1 MNPSTA
7 LARVLVDALVA
18 HGVTELVLSPGS
30 RSAPL
35 ALAAFE
41 MSHGDLDRDD
51 DDHDDDDHHDDDHHD
66 DDHHDERAERRARL
80 HVRIDERSAGFLA
93 LGLAKRSGQP
103 VAVITTSG
111 SAVANLHPAV
121 LEAHHAGVP
130 LVLLTADRP
139 PELRGVGAN
148 QTTDQAKLFGAAVRM
163 FHEVGVPSRELGQV
177 AYWRNLASRAVWT
190 ARGDRSRDPGP
201 VHLNIALTGQL
212 PDETGDPA
220 WPEPL
225 AGGRGAATSAPTGS
239 DAAVVELDPGP
250 RTVVLAGDGAGR
262 PARRLAETAGW
273 PLLAEPSSGARSGPN
288 AIGPYRLLLDR
299 PELGDAIERVIAY
312 GTASLSRPVTRLLA
326 RPDVE
331 VVVVSDRARWP
342 DPTRTAIGVVPA
354 AALRGTGTGAGRR
367 APDAWL
373 AAWVEAGAAAA
384 AALDSVLDAEPAM
397 CGPAVARAVAA
408 SVGPGRLLFAGSS
421 SPIRDLDL
429 AGGPPGHQGDH
440 PAGQVTVLANR
451 GLSGI
456 DGAVST
462 AIGAALA
469 HGGNEDRG
477 SVALLGDLAFLHD
490 ATGLM
495 IGPDEPRPDLTIVV
509 VNDDGGGLFQ
519 LLEQG
524 APEHAPAFERV
535 FGTPHGVD
543 LAALCAAT
551 GTPYALAGTDDELT
565 ALLERPG
572 DGICVIEVPITRTD
586 RRALHER
593 IRTAVAAAV
602 DALAGS
608 TS

>member
-1 MNPSTA
+1 
-7 LARVLVDALVA
+7 
-18 HGVTELVLSPGS
+18 
-30 RSAPL
+30 
-35 ALAAFE
+35 
-41 MSHGDLDRDD
+41 
-51 DDHDDDDHHDDDHHD
+51 
-66 DDHHDERAERRARL
+66 
-80 HVRIDERSAGFLA
+80 
-93 LGLAKRSGQP
+93 
-103 VAVITTSG
+103 
-111 SAVANLHPAV
+111 
-121 LEAHHAGVP
+121 
-130 LVLLTADRP
+130 
-139 PELRGVGAN
+139 
-148 QTTDQAKLFGAAVRM
+148 
-163 FHEVGVPSRELGQV
+163 
-177 AYWRNLASRAVWT
+177 
-190 ARGDRSRDPGP
+190 
-201 VHLNIALTGQL
+201 
-212 PDETGDPA
+212 
-220 WPEPL
+220 
-225 AGGRGAATSAPTGS
+225 
-239 DAAVVELDPGP
+239 
-250 RTVVLAGDGAGR
+250 
-262 PARRLAETAGW
+262 
-273 PLLAEPSSGARSGPN
+273 
-288 AIGPYRLLLDR
+288 
-299 PELGDAIERVIAY
+299 
-312 GTASLSRPVTRLLA
+312 
-326 RPDVE
+326 
-331 VVVVSDRARWP
+331 
-342 DPTRTAIGVVPA
+342 
-354 AALRGTGTGAGRR
+354 GAGRR

-373 AAWVEAGAAAA
+373 AAWVGAGAAAA

-421 SPIRDLDL
+421 SSIRDLDL

-469 HGGNEDRG
+469 HGGNEDRA

-490 ATGLM
+490 ATGLV